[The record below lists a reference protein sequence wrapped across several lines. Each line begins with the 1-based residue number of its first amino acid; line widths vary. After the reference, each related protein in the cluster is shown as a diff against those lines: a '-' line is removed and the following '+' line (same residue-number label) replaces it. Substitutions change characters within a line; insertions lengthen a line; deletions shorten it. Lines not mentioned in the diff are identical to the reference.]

1 MCHKALLRS
10 GGVMEIRFSTKG
22 LYSQTCSGFFCR
34 TEKPCTSYHW
44 KNIEPMTP
52 TPAEKLETGFQ
63 DHQNDDPKVQ
73 KHSLSTLGKRGQQ
86 GKRKNL
92 QGDFR
97 VPITRDTR
105 EVSQ

>member
-1 MCHKALLRS
+1 
-10 GGVMEIRFSTKG
+10 MEIRFFTNG
-22 LYSQTCSGFFCR
+22 LYSQTCLRFFCR
-34 TEKPCTSYHW
+34 TEKPCASYHW
-44 KNIEPMTP
+44 KNTESLTP

-63 DHQNDDPKVQ
+63 DHQNNEPKSP
-73 KHSLSTLGKRGQQ
+73 KNCLSTLGNRGQQ

>member
-1 MCHKALLRS
+1 
-10 GGVMEIRFSTKG
+10 
-22 LYSQTCSGFFCR
+22 
-34 TEKPCTSYHW
+34 
-44 KNIEPMTP
+44 MTP